1 MADEL
6 AASMPIRI
14 AFRCSIH
21 AESCSVNLDPTPP
34 DGGTFN
40 PPLQNLMNQLYIIGA
55 GPGGLEHLSPAAR
68 SALESCTDLAGHGLY
83 LNLLGPLAEGKTRH
97 KTPMGEEL
105 ARAALAL
112 DLAASG
118 RTTAL
123 VSSGDAGIYGMATVV
138 FELMARKPKPEWAA
152 VEVEVIPG
160 ISAMQA
166 VAARAGAPLAH
177 DFCVISLSDL
187 LTPWELIA
195 KRIDLAAQGDF
206 AMAFYNAV
214 SNKRSWQLS
223 EARQILLR
231 HRQPETPVIIAFNV
245 TRKGEQITVTT
256 LGELDPEPL
265 NMLSLVMVGN
275 SETRRAGK
283 WVYTPRGYHTKPELA
298 AGPQ

>member
-1 MADEL
+1 MNSAVRVFYAISIFYSL
-6 AASMPIRI
+6 SLVRLTFTQSLPIER
-14 AFRCSIH
+14 
-21 AESCSVNLDPTPP
+21 
-34 DGGTFN
+34 N
-40 PPLQNLMNQLYIIGA
+40 PHRHPKDFMKQLYIIGA
-55 GPGGLEHLSPAAR
+55 GPGGLDHLSPAAR
-68 SALESCTDLAGHGLY
+68 AALESCTDLAGHGLY
-83 LNLLGPLAEGKTRH
+83 LNLLGELTAGKTRH

-105 ARAALAL
+105 ARATLAL
-112 DLAASG
+112 DLAANG

-123 VSSGDAGIYGMATVV
+123 ISSGDAGIYGMATVV
-138 FELMARKPKPEWAA
+138 FELLARKPKPEWA
-152 VEVEVIPG
+152 EVDIEVIPG

-166 VAARAGAPLAH
+166 AAARVGAPLAH

-195 KRIDLAAQGDF
+195 KRIDLAGQGDF
-206 AMAFYNAV
+206 AIAFYNAV
-214 SNKRSWQLS
+214 SNKRSWQLL

-231 HRQPETPVIIAFNV
+231 HRQPETPVVVAFNV

-275 SETRRAGK
+275 SETRRVGK

-298 AGPQ
+298 K